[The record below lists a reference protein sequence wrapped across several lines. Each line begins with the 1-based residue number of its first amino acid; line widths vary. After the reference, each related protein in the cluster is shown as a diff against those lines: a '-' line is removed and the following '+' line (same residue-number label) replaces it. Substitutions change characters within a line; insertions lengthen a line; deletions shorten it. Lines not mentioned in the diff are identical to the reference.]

1 MLIFGKFCVHT
12 KWTTPKIKFIHTF
25 LSTLD
30 LATSKDFM
38 KTLSL
43 LAYILRLIKNPVKHL
58 RRRKYFAAKSR

>member
-1 MLIFGKFCVHT
+1 MDDS
-12 KWTTPKIKFIHTF
+12 KITFIHTF

-43 LAYILRLIKNPVKHL
+43 LAHILRLIKNPVKHL